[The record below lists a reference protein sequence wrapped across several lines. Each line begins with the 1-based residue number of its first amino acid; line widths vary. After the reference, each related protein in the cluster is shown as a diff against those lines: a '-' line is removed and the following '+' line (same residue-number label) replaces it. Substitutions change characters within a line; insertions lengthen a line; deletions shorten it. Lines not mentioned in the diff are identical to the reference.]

1 MGTWR
6 LAIVQDDPTIIE
18 LCLGLYREDPS
29 PEPVDANNISRTLAM
44 FRAEPARGKAVVL
57 EVDGRVV
64 GYSLLASFWSNELG
78 GATCVI
84 DELYVAP
91 PFRSMGYS
99 SALVAALRQGKLW
112 GERPIALCLE
122 VTPSNSRA
130 LGLYKRLGFE
140 GKNLNLRLPLG

>member
-1 MGTWR
+1 MGEWR
-6 LAIVQDDPTIIE
+6 RAVEGDDPAIIE

-29 PEPVDANNISRTLAM
+29 PVAVDEQHIMRTLAT
-44 FRAEPARGKAVVL
+44 FRAEPTRGKVVVL

-91 PFRSMGYS
+91 LYRSQGYS
-99 SALVAALRQGKLW
+99 SALVAELREGGLW
-112 GERPIALCLE
+112 DERPIALCLE
-122 VTPSNSRA
+122 VTPTNARA
-130 LGLYKRLGFE
+130 MALYKRLGFD
-140 GKNLNLRLPLG
+140 GKNVNLRLSLG